1 MAEPNNAEECR
12 RWPELTKSGGTRELA
27 SPGPIE
33 RFVDQ
38 LRKLDRGDLAALRRN
53 AGNTIGQSRNAMSLF
68 YRILPREKAD
78 SWDEEIY
85 FLIATLFPLNRGEL
99 EGNFGVTMRAVKAAR
114 KGSEAVDRRMG
125 ILLDSE
131 FDRVDNSRYGGGEM
145 AYRLRQC
152 VKLADSNGIGVD
164 WEKLLEDLVW
174 WSHPSRRV
182 RKEWARSYFGEPRE
196 TKSDVKSDVSQGGD
210 Y

>member
-1 MAEPNNAEECR
+1 M
-12 RWPELTKSGGTRELA
+12 TKSGGSQESA
-27 SPGPIE
+27 SQDPIE

-38 LRKLDRGDLAALRRN
+38 LRELDRGDLAAFRRN

-68 YRILPREKAD
+68 YRIFPREQAD
-78 SWDEEIY
+78 SRDEEIY
-85 FLIATLFPLNRGEL
+85 FLVATLFPLNRGEL

-131 FDRVDNSRYGGGEM
+131 FDRADNFRYGGGEM

-152 VKLADSNGIGVD
+152 VKLADSNDVGVD
-164 WEKLLEDLVW
+164 WEQLLEDLVW
-174 WSHPSRRV
+174 WSHPLRRV
-182 RKEWARSYFGEPRE
+182 RKRWARSYFGEPRE
-196 TKSDVKSDVSQGGD
+196 TKSDVKSDVAEGGD
-210 Y
+210 H

>member
-1 MAEPNNAEECR
+1 M
-12 RWPELTKSGGTRELA
+12 
-27 SPGPIE
+27 
-33 RFVDQ
+33 DQ
-38 LRKLDRGDLAALRRN
+38 LGNLDRGDLAAFRRN

-78 SWDEEIY
+78 SRDEEIY
-85 FLIATLFPLNRGEL
+85 FLVATLFPLNRGEL

-131 FDRVDNSRYGGGEM
+131 FDRVDNCRDGGGEM

-152 VKLADSNGIGVD
+152 VKLADSNGVGVD
-164 WEKLLEDLVW
+164 WEQLLRDLVW
-174 WSHPSRRV
+174 WSRPSRRV
-182 RKEWARSYFGEPRE
+182 RKEWARSYFGEARE
-196 TKSDVKSDVSQGGD
+196 TKTDVKSDIAQGGD
-210 Y
+210 N